1 MNAARGYHEKTIY
14 IGKMPRRS
22 NLWMADFLLHMAAK
36 EWVLERALTQNT
48 TAAL

>member
-1 MNAARGYHEKTIY
+1 MGHHVEGETIY